1 MNNRVTAYY
10 LYCLTPG
17 GCGIQSSGIG
27 VDGQH
32 PVSVRDCGEIGA
44 VLSEVE
50 LAEFC
55 GESAEA
61 RLQDL
66 AWLGPRVCRHESV
79 IEEFM
84 RHGPVLP
91 ARFATLDRK
100 STRLNSSHLGISY
113 AVFCLK

>member
-55 GESAEA
+55 GESAERRSKAGNGKQDYVSA
-61 RLQDL
+61 RERSAGHRGSGGASEQYPPTERSRAL
-66 AWLGPRVCRHESV
+66 
-79 IEEFM
+79 
-84 RHGPVLP
+84 
-91 ARFATLDRK
+91 T
-100 STRLNSSHLGISY
+100 
-113 AVFCLK
+113 